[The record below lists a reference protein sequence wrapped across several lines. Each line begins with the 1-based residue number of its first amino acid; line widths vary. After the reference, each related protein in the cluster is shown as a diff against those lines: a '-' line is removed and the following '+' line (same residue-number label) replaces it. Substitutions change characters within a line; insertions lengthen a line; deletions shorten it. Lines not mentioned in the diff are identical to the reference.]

1 VRRVGVAA
9 VLVLSLVLG
18 AVAACGQESKPSS
31 APEFDGPAE
40 LPREYVKSSLADT
53 PSPGKTILVKN
64 SDELKSALDKASC
77 GDTIRLEAGSV
88 FAGDFKFPAKACDDA
103 HWVVLRTSVAD
114 GDLPPE
120 GTRITPCS
128 GGVTSLPGRPAFP
141 CPMPKNA
148 LAKVVANGKGSGPIS
163 FLDGANHYRFI
174 GLEIT
179 RDSPGSVVYNLAFLP
194 GGGTADHLIFDR
206 VWMHGTAQ
214 DETTRGIALGGS
226 RYVAVVDSY
235 FSDFHCVAIT
245 GACVDAQAIMGGLGN
260 RPMGPY
266 KIVNNF
272 LEGSAET
279 ILFGGG
285 QATLTPADIEIR
297 HNHMFKPRAWKSG
310 EAGFVGGTSG
320 KPFIVKNLF
329 ELKNAQRVLL
339 DSNLLE
345 NTWGG
350 FSQAGFAILLTPKNQ
365 NNQCPLCRV
374 TDVVIRFNR
383 VRHMASGLQMGT
395 GLSDAGGAS
404 SGGER
409 YSIHDNIFD
418 DIDGKTYGGF
428 GAFAQVASH
437 TPTLRDVH
445 IIHNTAFP
453 PVALFIVGVGVER
466 EKIPNFVFAD
476 NLVSVGQ
483 NDFFSTGGG
492 NTNCAFGATQQGPTN
507 LLKNCF
513 ANAVATHNVLVESKG
528 GWPSGNTYPGDAAS
542 IVEDF
547 RGGDYRLCR
556 GDKGSKCKK
565 GAAFV
570 GKGSDGKDPGAD
582 VDAVNRALAGVQ

>member
-1 VRRVGVAA
+1 VRRLRVVS

-18 AVAACGQESKPSS
+18 SVAVSGQESK
-31 APEFDGPAE
+31 ATAAGQFDGPAE
-40 LPREYVKSSLADT
+40 LPREYVKSALVDT
-53 PSPGKTILVKN
+53 PAPGKTVLVKN
-64 SDELKSALDKASC
+64 SDELKAALGQASC

-88 FAGDFKFPAKACDDA
+88 FPGDFKFPAKACDDA
-103 HWVVLRTSVAD
+103 HWIVLRTSAAD

-128 GGVTSLPGRPAFP
+128 GGVGSLPGRPAFP
-141 CPMPKNA
+141 CPTPKNVM
-148 LAKVVANGKGSGPIS
+148 AKVVANGKGSGPLS
-163 FLDGANHYRFI
+163 FLDGANHYRFV
-174 GLEIT
+174 GLEIA
-179 RDSPGSVVYNLAFLP
+179 RESPGSVIYNLAFLP
-194 GGGTADHLIFDR
+194 GGGVADHLVFDR

-266 KIVNNF
+266 KIVDNF

-297 HNHMFKPRAWKSG
+297 RNHMFKPRIWKSG

-339 DSNLLE
+339 DGNLLE

-350 FSQAGFAILLTPKNQ
+350 FSQAGFAVLLTPKNQ

-383 VRHMASGLQMGT
+383 VSHMASGLQMGT

-428 GAFAQVASH
+428 GAFAQVASYS
-437 TPTLRDVH
+437 PTLRAVH

-492 NTNCAFGATQQGPTN
+492 NTNCAFGAMQQGPTN

-513 ANAVATHNVLVESKG
+513 ADANAIHNVLVGSKG
-528 GWPSGNTYPGDAAS
+528 GWPQGNSYPGDAAS

-556 GDKGSKCKK
+556 VGKESKCKK
-565 GAAFV
+565 AAAFA
-570 GKGSDGKDPGAD
+570 GKASDGKDPGAD
-582 VDAVNRALAGVQ
+582 VDAVNRALAGVE